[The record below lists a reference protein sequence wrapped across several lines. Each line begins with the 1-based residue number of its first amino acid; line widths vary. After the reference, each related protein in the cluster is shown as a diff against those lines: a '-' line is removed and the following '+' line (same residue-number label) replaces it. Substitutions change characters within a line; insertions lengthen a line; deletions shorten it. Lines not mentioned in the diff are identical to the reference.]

1 MFIHCLTLFLIAPSS
16 LRNHDN
22 SRAFIKW
29 EGFLIWYRDCC
40 AGPTG
45 VLRKLLI
52 GSARDTLVDVPAR
65 STTSG
70 QVTCFV
76 EQGRGEDGLFL
87 AFAWIDVCIYL
98 SFEKEIG

>member
-1 MFIHCLTLFLIAPSS
+1 M
-16 LRNHDN
+16 
-22 SRAFIKW
+22 
-29 EGFLIWYRDCC
+29 
-40 AGPTG
+40 
-45 VLRKLLI
+45 I

-65 STTSG
+65 STTLR

-76 EQGRGEDGLFL
+76 EQGRGENGMFL